1 MASVALVSAIARK
14 LLISSFS
21 LGAFI
26 GAVSACELPKDAP
39 IPPFEVL
46 IKVESDPGVPLPGAV
61 VVRNGQDLAQTGA
74 DGKARLQIAGNDGD
88 TSDFLVR
95 CPADFTSPTKA
106 ISITIRRLSDNR
118 LPEYT
123 TNCPPNVR
131 KVVVAV
137 RADGGPNLPITYL
150 GKPVGK
156 TDAAGAAHLLL
167 AMKPGDQFQLG
178 LDTSDPSLTR
188 LEPKMPTR
196 VFVVKDSDDIEAFDV
211 KFTLDPLKKVYIKPK
226 ARPIQIKSK
235 SPDTN

>member
-1 MASVALVSAIARK
+1 MARAVVASKLARK
-14 LLISSFS
+14 LFLSTLLLAAPVVF
-21 LGAFI
+21 GV
-26 GAVSACELPKDAP
+26 GCDLPKDAP
-39 IPPFEVL
+39 IPPFEVM

-61 VVRNGQDLAQTGA
+61 VIRNGKDLAATGV
-74 DGKARLQIAGNDGD
+74 DGKAKLTIAGNDGD
-88 TSDFLVR
+88 TSDFMVR

-106 ISITIRRLSDNR
+106 ISITIRHLSDNR
-118 LPEYT
+118 MPEYS

-137 RADGGPNLPITYL
+137 RADGGPNLPILYL

-178 LDTSDPSLTR
+178 LDTTDPSLTR
-188 LEPKMPTR
+188 LEPKMPTH

-211 KFTLDPLKKVYIKPK
+211 KFTLDKLKPVYHAAPR
-226 ARPIQIKSK
+226 RPQPI
-235 SPDTN
+235 PPRHTN